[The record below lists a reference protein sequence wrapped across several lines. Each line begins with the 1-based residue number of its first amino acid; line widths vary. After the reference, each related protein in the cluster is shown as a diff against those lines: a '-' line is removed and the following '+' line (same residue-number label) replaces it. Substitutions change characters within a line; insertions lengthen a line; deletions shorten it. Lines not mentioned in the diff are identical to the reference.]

1 MADELP
7 DPVFDAFLAAS
18 KRGEMPTGLDTAGL
32 RELSAELR
40 ARMVF
45 TARGTSAIFVSR
57 IKDVVD
63 QLAAGDIGPADAR
76 VVLAETLRALGYTPE
91 GGFPDAP
98 AGAVPPALE
107 GTLQDLS
114 AFRRLDLIV
123 RTQLELMQ
131 GAGQQAR
138 GTTADRLEAF
148 PAWELIRVLEVTVP
162 RDWPARWAIAGGRM
176 TDGRMI
182 ALKGDPVWGELGS
195 SGNFDD
201 ALDTDHPP
209 FAFNSG
215 MGWRE
220 IQREEALA
228 MGITGPDGQT
238 IDEWMEGVPAT
249 IAGKLPLPVPSL
261 SMKDVGPE
269 ITETFTRDTRAT
281 AKPGKPGVYDYSELL
296 REELAKADESY
307 GKEGTR

>member
-1 MADELP
+1 
-7 DPVFDAFLAAS
+7 
-18 KRGEMPTGLDTAGL
+18 MPTGLDTAGL

-40 ARMVF
+40 SRMVF

-57 IKDVVD
+57 IKLVVD

-76 VVLAETLRALGYTPE
+76 VVLIETLRALGYTPE

-98 AGAVPPALE
+98 AGTVPPVLA

-114 AFRRLDLIV
+114 SFRRLDLIV

-138 GTTADRLEAF
+138 GATADRLEAA
-148 PAWELIRVLEVTVP
+148 PAWELIRVMEVSVP
-162 RDWPARWAIAGGRM
+162 RDWPARWAIAGGRP
-176 TDGRMI
+176 GARLV

-195 SGNFDD
+195 SENFDD

-220 IQREEALA
+220 IQAEEAEAL
-228 MGITGPDGQT
+228 GITGPDGES
-238 IDEWMEGVPAT
+238 IDEWLAEVRPT
-249 IAGKLPLPVPSL
+249 IAGRMALPTPRLSL
-261 SMKDVGPE
+261 KSVGPE
-269 ITETFTRDTRAT
+269 IVENFEKETLAIS
-281 AKPGKPGVYDYSELL
+281 KPGMPGVYDYSELL

-307 GKEGTR
+307 GKEATR